1 MTDQANTTFSFGE
14 FNLDAERRMLRRRGE
29 TVPLRS
35 KTFDLLVTLIRH
47 NGRVLSK
54 NELLDMVWENQFVE
68 ENNLTVHVA
77 ALRKALGE
85 TKSEHKCI
93 VTVPGKGYSFVAKVN
108 APTNGEMLV
117 ERRKFERI
125 IVEEELEEYSSAD
138 DLSATNGNGHGEA
151 SVIPSPKLNWTRWL
165 RRRRIGL
172 IGLFVAMVVLVT
184 GGYLARGPL
193 FAGFSSHA
201 PFAQHRVKQLT
212 TNGKVGSA
220 ALSPDGK
227 LFAYTIDDLGQ
238 KSLWLGYVDGGNQL
252 QLRPPSDASYG
263 TLAFAPDSSH
273 LYFSLRDDKNPRFTL
288 FRMPAAGGVQTK
300 VLDDIGNFSLSP
312 DGRYIALARSDAE
325 LQKDVV
331 VIASIDGAE
340 RRDVASFPNDYPSFI
355 FSTLSWSP
363 DGTRLAVSAIK
374 EGKPSSNQLTVID
387 VATGRIERLEHE
399 SLREITK
406 TQWLPDGNG
415 VIVTG
420 VEMSSRASV
429 PQYRIW
435 HISYPAGKLSQITM
449 DRSNYGASWHNDAGV
464 TLSISSAADAFVS
477 VEHRQTNNIW
487 VAPSDDLSAAR
498 QVTFGSFGKYDG
510 LWGVDWTTDGELI
523 FTTSDTESQFLARM
537 KLDGSPQKALTEP
550 GMIDSVQTITN
561 DGRCLVH
568 HSNRGGDIDIWR
580 TDIDGSNPTQLTFG
594 GKGYHPAPSPDGRW
608 VYYKSRLDG
617 RGGLWRVPIGGGE
630 PEMLNQNETSWMSFS
645 PDGRYFAASHRT
657 DKLRLAIFSAETNQV
672 VKQFDFP
679 KGGTFY
685 LGSRWTPDSRSV
697 AYRDANFGY
706 WLQNVDGGEPK
717 RMEGLPNER
726 LYNFAWSKDGKW
738 FAFVRGQEIRDV
750 VLFQNE
756 P

>member
-1 MTDQANTTFSFGE
+1 
-14 FNLDAERRMLRRRGE
+14 
-29 TVPLRS
+29 
-35 KTFDLLVTLIRH
+35 
-47 NGRVLSK
+47 
-54 NELLDMVWENQFVE
+54 
-68 ENNLTVHVA
+68 
-77 ALRKALGE
+77 
-85 TKSEHKCI
+85 
-93 VTVPGKGYSFVAKVN
+93 
-108 APTNGEMLV
+108 
-117 ERRKFERI
+117 
-125 IVEEELEEYSSAD
+125 
-138 DLSATNGNGHGEA
+138 
-151 SVIPSPKLNWTRWL
+151 
-165 RRRRIGL
+165 
-172 IGLFVAMVVLVT
+172 
-184 GGYLARGPL
+184 
-193 FAGFSSHA
+193 
-201 PFAQHRVKQLT
+201 
-212 TNGKVGSA
+212 
-220 ALSPDGK
+220 
-227 LFAYTIDDLGQ
+227 
-238 KSLWLGYVDGGNQL
+238 
-252 QLRPPSDASYG
+252 
-263 TLAFAPDSSH
+263 
-273 LYFSLRDDKNPRFTL
+273 
-288 FRMPAAGGVQTK
+288 
-300 VLDDIGNFSLSP
+300 
-312 DGRYIALARSDAE
+312 
-325 LQKDVV
+325 
-331 VIASIDGAE
+331 
-340 RRDVASFPNDYPSFI
+340 
-355 FSTLSWSP
+355 
-363 DGTRLAVSAIK
+363 
-374 EGKPSSNQLTVID
+374 
-387 VATGRIERLEHE
+387 
-399 SLREITK
+399 
-406 TQWLPDGNG
+406 
-415 VIVTG
+415 
-420 VEMSSRASV
+420 
-429 PQYRIW
+429 
-435 HISYPAGKLSQITM
+435 
-449 DRSNYGASWHNDAGV
+449 
-464 TLSISSAADAFVS
+464 
-477 VEHRQTNNIW
+477 
-487 VAPSDDLSAAR
+487 VAPSDDLSSAR